1 MIESERWHNKNR
13 GNRFSEITL
22 FEIGLA
28 CYLITGLD
36 CASPPYYSYRIKKLF
51 YFRSDKRTQPAIAII
66 AILKLAAGSRKQ
78 VALQGWLLLAAVIR
92 MLLLLQST
100 QK

>member
-1 MIESERWHNKNR
+1 MLHKSTPPVI
-13 GNRFSEITL
+13 
-22 FEIGLA
+22 
-28 CYLITGLD
+28 
-36 CASPPYYSYRIKKLF
+36 AS
-51 YFRSDKRTQPAIAII
+51 I

-92 MLLLLQST
+92 T